1 MNPNLVLFVVLGY
14 FALLMLIARLTAKSD
29 DNQQFFTAKKSSPW
43 FVVAFGMI
51 GASLSGVTFLSVPGA
66 VGGGMFSYMQMVFGY
81 LFGYVVI
88 ANVLLPLYYKL
99 NLTSIYSYL
108 EGRFGFFTYKTGASF
123 FLLSRII
130 GASFRLFLV
139 ANVFHKF
146 VLAEYGIP
154 FWAAVVITV
163 LLIWVYTFR
172 GGIKTIVWTDTLQ
185 TLFMLLAVII
195 TITFILTDLDWS
207 IGEAIQNI
215 TSSEYSQI
223 FVSDP
228 AAGNYFW
235 KHFLGG
241 MFITIVMTGLDQDM
255 MQKNLTCKN
264 LGEAKKNVYSMSIA
278 LVPVNLL
285 FLALGALLYLYGI
298 DKGFLDWT
306 TDPELIESGRVLAL
320 KGSDGIVG
328 AFKMDELFPFL
339 SFNYLPIAAGLSFI
353 IGLTAAA
360 YSSADSALTSLT
372 TSFYIDILGRDP
384 EGKSTKDRK
393 LVHIGFS
400 IVLILVILLFDA
412 LNNDSVINEL
422 FKLAGYTYG
431 PLLGF
436 YAFGLMTKLKVHD
449 KAVPIIAMLA
459 PLVTYILSSN
469 SVEWFGYKF
478 GFELL
483 ILNGILTFIGLWL
496 SSLFKP
502 KQNLQIL
509 DN

>member
-1 MNPNLVLFVVLGY
+1 
-14 FALLMLIARLTAKSD
+14 
-29 DNQQFFTAKKSSPW
+29 
-43 FVVAFGMI
+43 
-51 GASLSGVTFLSVPGA
+51 
-66 VGGGMFSYMQMVFGY
+66 
-81 LFGYVVI
+81 
-88 ANVLLPLYYKL
+88 
-99 NLTSIYSYL
+99 
-108 EGRFGFFTYKTGASF
+108 
-123 FLLSRII
+123 
-130 GASFRLFLV
+130 
-139 ANVFHKF
+139 
-146 VLAEYGIP
+146 
-154 FWAAVVITV
+154 
-163 LLIWVYTFR
+163 
-172 GGIKTIVWTDTLQ
+172 
-185 TLFMLLAVII
+185 
-195 TITFILTDLDWS
+195 
-207 IGEAIQNI
+207 
-215 TSSEYSQI
+215 
-223 FVSDP
+223 
-228 AAGNYFW
+228 
-235 KHFLGG
+235 
-241 MFITIVMTGLDQDM
+241 
-255 MQKNLTCKN
+255 
-264 LGEAKKNVYSMSIA
+264 
-278 LVPVNLL
+278 
-285 FLALGALLYLYGI
+285 
-298 DKGFLDWT
+298 
-306 TDPELIESGRVLAL
+306 
-320 KGSDGIVG
+320 
-328 AFKMDELFPFL
+328 MDELFPFL